1 MVSLNRT
8 FLIPC
13 FLGEQSDKSE
23 DEEHEKHPRV
33 LKVIHMGR
41 IQNTINKELE
51 MSWIQELNAQVNE
64 RANSNNVK
72 LQVLDPIIETR
83 NRMPNSNPKW
93 TRIRYVSNN
102 WAPNV
107 PYSNYQEQCTR
118 QSMTLERTHLSY
130 NSL

>member
-51 MSWIQELNAQVNE
+51 MS
-64 RANSNNVK
+64 
-72 LQVLDPIIETR
+72 
-83 NRMPNSNPKW
+83 
-93 TRIRYVSNN
+93 
-102 WAPNV
+102 
-107 PYSNYQEQCTR
+107 
-118 QSMTLERTHLSY
+118 
-130 NSL
+130 